1 MMRLGLI
8 VNPLAGLGG
17 TVGLKGSDGL
27 AAEALAKGAVP
38 RAQER
43 AALVL
48 ERLKPFSPQVT
59 LKVWG
64 GAMGEA
70 VALAT
75 GWPCEVLGVPSDVD
89 ESAHASTQSSG
100 GLLSTK
106 PSDTIAAARCMARE
120 CDLVLFAG
128 GDGTARDMVDA
139 VGLSVPV
146 LGIPAGVK
154 IHSGVYAVNPQSAA
168 DIVIALLQGQ
178 AAALTDTEVRDIDE
192 NAFREG
198 RVIARTWGELRV
210 PGMPRYLQHVKCGGK
225 EVEALVLAEIAA
237 DIIDRLDEDHY
248 YVVGCGTTTLAI
260 LEALHQPGTLLGVDL
275 LKGRTCIGN
284 DLDEASLWQ
293 QLEGKPFTII
303 VTATGGQGHILGRGN
318 QQISPRLIRAAG
330 RERLWVIATPS
341 KLDGLA
347 GPLRVDT
354 GDPAL
359 DAELSGWIRVT
370 TGFDCFSMVP
380 VGDFHSVSSIAP

>member
-1 MMRLGLI
+1 MRLGLI
-8 VNPLAGLGG
+8 VNPVAGLGG
-17 TVGLKGSDGL
+17 AVGLKGSDGM
-27 AAEALAKGAVP
+27 AAQALALGAVP

-43 AALVL
+43 TRLVL
-48 ERLKPFSPQVT
+48 ERLKPYMPHIN
-59 LKVWG
+59 LMVWG
-64 GAMGEA
+64 GAMGEDL
-70 VALAT
+70 ALAAD
-75 GWPCEVLGVPSDVD
+75 WPHEVLGIPSPATAPQDTRD
-89 ESAHASTQSSG
+89 AAQAMAS
-100 GLLSTK
+100 
-106 PSDTIAAARCMARE
+106 R
-120 CDLVLFAG
+120 CDLILFAG

-139 VGLSVPV
+139 VGLRVPV

-178 AAALTDTEVRDIDE
+178 PAALTDTEVRDIDE

-198 RVIARTWGELRV
+198 RVVARTWGELRV

-225 EVEALVLAEIAA
+225 EVEALVLADIAA
-237 DIIDRLDEDHY
+237 DISERLEDDHFY
-248 YVVGCGTTTLAI
+248 IVGCGTTTR
-260 LEALHQPGTLLGVDL
+260 ALMEHLGQPCTLLGVDL
-275 LKGRTCIGN
+275 LQGRQCIAT
-284 DLDEASLWQ
+284 DLNEQSLWARLQ
-293 QLEGKPFTII
+293 GKAFTII

-330 RERLWVIATPS
+330 RERLWVIATPA
-341 KLDGLA
+341 KLAGLA

-370 TGFDCFSMVP
+370 TGYECFSLVP
-380 VGDFHSVSSIAP
+380 VGDIHSVSTIAP

>member
-8 VNPLAGLGG
+8 INPVAGLGG
-17 TVGLKGSDGL
+17 AVGLKGSDGM
-27 AAEALAKGAVP
+27 AEQALAMGAIP

-48 ERLKPFSPQVT
+48 ERLKPWRDDIS
-59 LKVWG
+59 LRVWG
-64 GAMGEA
+64 GAMGED
-70 VALAT
+70 LARAG
-75 GWPCEVLGVPSDVD
+75 GWPHEVLGRPS
-89 ESAHASTQSSG
+89 SLSG
-100 GLLSTK
+100 
-106 PSDTIAAARCMARE
+106 PQDTRDAARAMAPC

-139 VGLSVPV
+139 VGLTVPV

-168 DIVIALLQGQ
+168 EIVIALLQGQ
-178 AAALTDTEVRDIDE
+178 PAALTDTEVRDIDE

-198 RVIARTWGELRV
+198 RVLARPWGELRV

-225 EVEALVLAEIAA
+225 EVEALALAEIAA
-237 DIIDRLDEDHY
+237 DLSERLEEDHFY
-248 YVVGCGTTTLAI
+248 IVGCGTTTR
-260 LEALHQPGTLLGVDL
+260 ALMEYLGQPCTLLGVDL
-275 LKGRTCIGN
+275 LQGRRCIGR
-284 DLDEASLWQ
+284 DLDEQSLWERLQ
-293 QLEGKPFTII
+293 DKPFTVI

-330 RERLWVIATPS
+330 RERLWVIATPA
-341 KLDGLA
+341 KLAALA

-359 DAELSGWIRVT
+359 DAELSGWMRVT
-370 TGFDCFSMVP
+370 TGYECFSLVP
-380 VGDFHSVSSIAP
+380 VGDIHSVSTIAP